1 MEEEMNG
8 KGISF
13 WGQRERERER
23 ERERLNE
30 ELIVKVEDEELRW
43 TEA

>member
-1 MEEEMNG
+1 MERALAFG
-8 KGISF
+8 V
-13 WGQRERERER
+13 RER

>member
-30 ELIVKVEDEELRW
+30 ELIVKVEDEELHW
-43 TEA
+43 TKA